1 MAQSISVDLDLKDLQ
16 EIDRCFQQR
25 EVLQALEAE
34 KDKTI
39 SELGNSLALSQKELD
54 LEKRENQINQ
64 KIIAVKDM
72 EIQANKNA
80 FDQMKDVSD
89 RALKLAETSS
99 KSSSNWWYFIPIAGI
114 IGYLIAVL

>member
-1 MAQSISVDLDLKDLQ
+1 MDLDLKDLQ
-16 EIDRCFQQR
+16 EVDRCFQQR
-25 EVLQALEAE
+25 EVLQQLEAE

-39 SELGNSLALSQKELD
+39 SELGNSLSISQKQLD
-54 LEKRENQINQ
+54 LEKRENEINQ

-72 EIQANKNA
+72 EIQATKNA

-89 RALKLAETSS
+89 RALKLADTSS
-99 KSSSNWWYFIPIAGI
+99 NSSFKMWYLIPIAGI

>member
-1 MAQSISVDLDLKDLQ
+1 MDLDLKDLQ

-25 EVLQALEAE
+25 EVLQSLEAE

-64 KIIAVKDM
+64 KIITVKDM
-72 EIQANKNA
+72 EIAATNNA
-80 FDQMKDVSD
+80 LNQMKDVSD

-99 KSSSNWWYFIPIAGI
+99 KSSNNWWYFIPI
-114 IGYLIAVL
+114 IGLAIALGAAL